1 MPTPGRL
8 VAGRYTLERPVA
20 RGGSSD
26 VWLAADSATTRPVAV
41 KVLRDHGLRLR
52 FGREAEVLRR
62 LEHPNIVHLLDA
74 GRDGEEDYLV
84 LEYVDGETLEAR
96 LRRGP
101 IDPETVALLGSEVAG
116 ALAVAHGAG
125 VVHRDVKPSNILLD
139 GLGMAH
145 LSDFGVAHGVDD
157 PRITTTLTTV
167 GTPAYLAPEQLT
179 DSHVGPPADVYSL
192 GLVLLECLTGRPAFT
207 GSMPSIAVS
216 RVVRDPEIP
225 RTLPWPWPRLLQDMT
240 ARDESARPT
249 AAAVVARL
257 DPEGAATLD
266 ALAPVDVAAT
276 AVMPTWM
283 PSEPKPLKRRAAL
296 LGTLGAVPLLITAAL
311 GVSAAVDHG
320 SGDGPRPTASTTT
333 SSSTTT
339 SLVTT
344 TTTAAPAAGRGAKH
358 GQHGPDEPRPEHGP
372 GKEKGRKAGRP

>member
-20 RGGSSD
+20 CGGSSD
-26 VWLAADSATTRPVAV
+26 VWLAADSATTKPVAV

-74 GRDGEEDYLV
+74 GRDGEEDFLV

-101 IDPETVALLGSEVAG
+101 LDPETVALLGSEVAG
-116 ALAVAHGAG
+116 ALAVAHAAG

-139 GLGMAH
+139 ALGIAH

-207 GSMPSIAVS
+207 GSMPSIAMS

-257 DPEGAATLD
+257 DPEGAATLG
-266 ALAPVDVAAT
+266 ALPPVDLSET
-276 AVMPTWM
+276 AVMPAL
-283 PSEPKPLKRRAAL
+283 EPVAPRPTRRRAAL
-296 LGTLGAVPLLITAAL
+296 VGMLGAVPLVIAGVLGVTAA
-311 GVSAAVDHG
+311 VEHG
-320 SGDGPRPTASTTT
+320 AGDPAPSTTST
-333 SSSTTT
+333 STSSTTT
-339 SLVTT
+339 TLVT
-344 TTTAAPAAGRGAKH
+344 TTTAAPVVGPPAKH
-358 GQHGPDEPRPEHGP
+358 GPKGAEAPRPDHGPAKDKP
-372 GKEKGRKAGRP
+372 GKGGRH